1 MDELIF
7 KEMIETR
14 RRLHRHPEEGWTEF
28 ETTYLVAER
37 LKALGFD
44 RVLTGTDVIKPE
56 CVLGRDEKLVQK
68 AIARAIEQGVPAEFI
83 EKIEGYTGCV
93 GVLET
98 GREGPVVA
106 LRFDMDAL
114 RIEEADT
121 HDHLPM
127 VLGFRSE
134 YPGLMHA
141 CGHDAHTA
149 VGLAV
154 ARWAAENRD
163 QLCGTVKFVFQPA
176 EEGVRGA
183 WPMVQRGLFDDVDYV
198 LGSHCGGKAGL
209 GEVALVHRGVLAST
223 KFDIRFKGTPSHA
236 GNQPHKGHSAL
247 MAACATSMMLVG
259 IPRHGDGTSRVA
271 VGRLVA
277 GEGRNI
283 TPVHAYIQAEV
294 RGESAEINE
303 FMCENVEK
311 IVQGNALAY
320 NVEFDIERVG
330 DATTLVRCPEMIEDL
345 RAVAQSLDGI
355 NIIDLK
361 SPAGS
366 EDFTWMVK
374 RVVERGGQGAFFR
387 WGCKHNGHHKF
398 HFDLQDTESMPL
410 AFDMFSGYVRRV
422 CGLKA

>member
-1 MDELIF
+1 MKPEIF
-7 KEMIETR
+7 KEMIATR
-14 RRLHRHPEEGWTEF
+14 RQIHKHPEEGWTEF
-28 ETTYLVAER
+28 ETTYLVFNR
-37 LKALGFD
+37 LKSLGFEK
-44 RVLTGTDVIKPE
+44 VLTGTQIIKPE
-56 CVLGRDEKLVQK
+56 CVLGRDPELVEK
-68 AIARAIEQGVPAEFI
+68 AICRAVEQGVPQSFI
-83 EKIEGYTGCV
+83 DEIEGYTGCV
-93 GVLET
+93 AVFES
-98 GREGPVVA
+98 GRQGPVVA

-114 RIEEADT
+114 RIEEADSA
-121 HDHLPM
+121 DHPPAA
-127 VLGFRSE
+127 LGFRSE

-154 ARWAAENRD
+154 ARWIMENRD
-163 QLCGTVKFVFQPA
+163 QLCGTVKLVFQPA

-183 WPMVQRGLFDDVDYV
+183 WPMVESGIFDDVDYV
-198 LGSHCGGKAGL
+198 LGSHCGGKAGP
-209 GEVALVHRGVLAST
+209 GEVALVHGGVLAST

-236 GNQPHKGHSAL
+236 GNQPHRGHSAL

-294 RGESAEINE
+294 RGETEDVNKY
-303 FMCENVEK
+303 MCENVEK
-311 IVQGNALAY
+311 IVLGNAMAY
-320 NVEFDIERVG
+320 NVESDIERVG
-330 DATTLVRCPEMIEDL
+330 DATTLERCPEMIEIL
-345 RAVAQSLDGI
+345 REVAQGIEDI
-355 NIIDLK
+355 NIIDLN

-374 RVVERGGQGAFFR
+374 RVVAHGGQGAFFR
-387 WGCKHNGHHKF
+387 WGCRHNGHHKF

-410 AFDMFSGYVRRV
+410 AFKMFTGYVRKMNGTV
-422 CGLKA
+422 K

>member
-1 MDELIF
+1 MKPEIF
-7 KEMIETR
+7 DEMIATR
-14 RRLHRHPEEGWTEF
+14 RQIHKHPEEGWTEF
-28 ETTYLVAER
+28 ETTYLVVKR
-37 LKALGFD
+37 LEALGFD
-44 RVLTGTDVIKPE
+44 KVLKGTQVIKPD
-56 CVLGRDEKLVQK
+56 CVLGRDTKLVEK
-68 AIARAIEQGVPAEFI
+68 AIVRAVEQGVPQSFI
-83 EKIEGYTGCV
+83 DEIEGYTGCV

-98 GREGPVVA
+98 GRPGPVVA

-121 HDHLPM
+121 ADHLPQ
-127 VLGFRSE
+127 VQGFRSE

-154 ARWAAENRD
+154 ARWVMENRD
-163 QLCGTVKFVFQPA
+163 QLCGTVKLVFQPA

-183 WPMVQRGLFDDVDYV
+183 WPMVQSGLFDDVDFV
-198 LGSHCGGKAGL
+198 LGSHCGGKAGP

-236 GNQPHKGHSAL
+236 GNQPHRGHSAL
-247 MAACATSMMLVG
+247 MAACATSMMLAG

-294 RGESAEINE
+294 RGETSEVNE
-303 FMCENVEK
+303 FMCENVRK

-320 NVEFDIERVG
+320 GVESDIERVG
-330 DATTLVRCPEMIEDL
+330 DATTLDRCPEMIEAL
-345 RAVAQSLDGI
+345 REVAEGI
-355 NIIDLK
+355 EGVNILDLK

-374 RVVERGGQGAFFR
+374 RVVAHGGQGAFFR
-387 WGCKHNGHHKF
+387 WGCRHNGHHKF

-410 AFDMFSGYVRRV
+410 AYKMFTGYV
-422 CGLKA
+422 LKMNGFKA